1 MSRYKTLGGMLA
13 VDDTQQNQQSFR
25 PVPPN
30 RQMSSNQIV
39 APSLSYTNMLLNP
52 DGSVLTK
59 DHIRELRER
68 QGFCTT
74 CQGEP
79 IKLYEIR
86 KSKLNPLWKAK
97 EQISVMHE
105 SYNGVCLRCNPQMDP
120 FKAQRRTSLQFSL
133 SGKGNGSIR
142 SLKSQFKTPDG
153 SLQNSL
159 RSFSMSREGSLRSVE
174 TLTKEIDV
182 SFLRN
187 KQERTTSRDVLP
199 HALSPT
205 LPPDL
210 AGFDVSRDP
219 RFNSSFTSHELTESN
234 DSGEFSSDNVESS
247 PEGQSQESNFAT
259 RLAAMKA
266 KASKDWDEFS
276 MPDFSQGSSD
286 TFKSHRKKMIT
297 RSPKERRRQS
307 GTRLSTTK
315 RNSLIGIEENSLG
328 EMQRST
334 QSITNDTNK
343 DNNTEEDDFF
353 EYSFAED
360 DSDPKPASKKV
371 AKDKSEKSKKKKKEK
386 KSKVKDR
393 LSKDSGSSF
402 AASWPETFDEHPI
415 PMRPTDANGFNKSD
429 LFGQSD
435 LFDSALLESGDE
447 IPSRPMN
454 PTGKSNTYFDP
465 WSNASYDFNKSNE
478 SMDMTTLNFGASRSE
493 RYQDSQEFNSP
504 PRDDET
510 GGPDIGMSNQ
520 DFLMRSAP
528 NNSPPQSVKEA
539 QHILP
544 DDEEVEVITRKNP
557 EEPLDRDKLAEI
569 DALLKDVAAAGSV
582 EFLTE
587 LLVNTMRSHQENT
600 EIQELCLSYIWD
612 LSKFNDVN
620 KSAIMSAGLP
630 EDIIKAMKDFKQSL
644 KVQEC
649 ACGALWSLSVNQF
662 NRTELVRLGAVSR
675 IFRALEIHL
684 KMEGFVETA
693 FGALRTLSPDP
704 EVRATIGQLLGA
716 QRVCRAMGLH
726 RQSTSIQ
733 RDGCAFL
740 SNVAVDMDNQVV
752 SIVSYEELEAVIR
765 AMGDHLR
772 HEAVLA
778 SACFALKNYTYEEKN
793 LRAVRQFE
801 DVCSLL
807 EDASKYSSSLE
818 CRNDAAETLD
828 RIRMLQTEDETLE
841 EIVYSS
847 LFEMQAMSA
856 AQSAEESVMSVIDIL
871 SEYEWSIKL
880 LCYCLDTLSELSK
893 QSEEHMVLVTQHLA
907 LQAILNAMERQK
919 MNAKVQKKGC
929 DLLKLMA
936 NHSIQSRST
945 ICDVNGTN
953 VVLIAMRKHRGVEPV
968 QMAAFGALKAL
979 SDDPRCAREVAR
991 IGGLTRIRDA
1001 YQEGSIRESG
1011 RDDRSMRSLSLHR
1024 SCASIQAMDHY
1035 KSFASIRSM
1044 GDSTPDVTQ
1053 PRMAL

>member
-1 MSRYKTLGGMLA
+1 M
-13 VDDTQQNQQSFR
+13 DDSQQNQNSFR
-25 PVPPN
+25 PVPPS
-30 RQMSSNQIV
+30 RQMSSSQIV

-59 DHIRELRER
+59 DHIRDLRER

-120 FKAQRRTSLQFSL
+120 FKAQRRTSLHFSL

-159 RSFSMSREGSLRSVE
+159 RSLSMSREGSLRSVE
-174 TLTKEIDV
+174 TLTKDIDV

-187 KQERTTSRDVLP
+187 KQERTTSRDILP

-205 LPPDL
+205 LPSEL
-210 AGFDVSRDP
+210 TGFDVTREP

-234 DSGEFSSDNVESS
+234 DSGEFSSDNAESS
-247 PEGQSQESNFAT
+247 PEGQSKEAIFASK
-259 RLAAMKA
+259 LSAMKA
-266 KASKDWDEFS
+266 NKASNDWDDFS
-276 MPDFSQGSSD
+276 MPDFSQGSLD
-286 TFKSHRKKMIT
+286 TFKSHRKKIST

-307 GTRLSTTK
+307 GTRLSATK
-315 RNSLIGIEENSLG
+315 RNSLIGIEENSLA

-334 QSITNDTNK
+334 QSITNDAK
-343 DNNTEEDDFF
+343 EDNNNDEDDFF
-353 EYSFAED
+353 GHSFAQD
-360 DSDPKPASKKV
+360 DSDPKPLSKKV
-371 AKDKSEKSKKKKKEK
+371 SKDKTKKKKKEK
-386 KSKVKDR
+386 KSKVKNR
-393 LSKDSGSSF
+393 FTKDSNSNF
-402 AASWPETFDEHPI
+402 TASWPITFDEGPI
-415 PMRPTDANGFNKSD
+415 SMPPSDANGFSKAD

-447 IPSRPMN
+447 ISRPMN
-454 PTGKSNTYFDP
+454 PAIKSNTSFDP

-478 SMDMTTLNFGASRSE
+478 SMDINTLNFGPSRSE
-493 RYQDSQEFNSP
+493 RFQDSHDFNSP
-504 PRDDET
+504 PRDEEA
-510 GGPDIGMSNQ
+510 GGPDVGMSNQ
-520 DFLMRSAP
+520 DIFMQRTSY
-528 NNSPPQSVKEA
+528 NSPPQSVQDA
-539 QHILP
+539 QHTLP

-557 EEPLDRDKLAEI
+557 EEPVDKERIVEI
-569 DALLKDVAAAGSV
+569 DALLKDVAAAGSA

-684 KMEGFVETA
+684 KMEAFVETA

-704 EVRATIGQLLGA
+704 EVRITIGQLLGA

-752 SIVSYEELEAVIR
+752 SIVTYEELEAVIR

-847 LFEMQAMSA
+847 LLEMQTMSA
-856 AQSAEESVMSVIDIL
+856 SQSAEESVMSVIDIL
-871 SEYEWSIKL
+871 TEYEWSVKL
-880 LCYCLDTLSELSK
+880 LCYCLDSLHELSQ

-919 MNAKVQKKGC
+919 MNAKVQRKGC
-929 DLLKLMA
+929 ELLKLMA
-936 NHSIQSRST
+936 NHSVQSRST

-1011 RDDRSMRSLSLHR
+1011 RDERSMRSLALHK
-1024 SCASIQAMDHY
+1024 SCASIQTMDHY
-1035 KSFASIRSM
+1035 KSFASMRSM
-1044 GDSTPDVTQ
+1044 DDSTPDVTQ
-1053 PRMAL
+1053 SRMAL